1 MLSEGNEDLPE
12 GDLSSVTF
20 RLKSQIWDFNHA
32 FSHEDR
38 PGKNS
43 VRDEA

>member
-12 GDLSSVTF
+12 GDLSSVTI
-20 RLKSQIWDFNHA
+20 RLKSQTRDFNHA

-38 PGKNS
+38 PWKKFGS
-43 VRDEA
+43 